1 MKKKIFIALLTVA
14 SFASCDIDRAPYGS
28 MDADDIMNDPDTYL
42 ESMMNGAY
50 AQLKAWSDPM
60 HRAGE
65 YAGDNIAIRGTS
77 TDAFFEVISYNRT
90 PNNGRL
96 NQFWNAGYKAIA
108 QTSNVINMFAVGT
121 NEERNSR
128 LGECYD
134 IGVLKYFY
142 FVRAYGRPYYDNPTI
157 NLGMPIVNGTPEDI
171 PGLELNDRVSVA
183 DTYEHIIADLEK
195 AEELL
200 AVNNGPVYASR
211 GAVHALLSR
220 VYL

>member
-1 MKKKIFIALLTVA
+1 
-14 SFASCDIDRAPYGS
+14 
-28 MDADDIMNDPDTYL
+28 
-42 ESMMNGAY
+42 
-50 AQLKAWSDPM
+50 
-60 HRAGE
+60 GE

-96 NQFWNAGYKAIA
+96 NHCWNAGYKAIA
-108 QTSNVINMFAVGT
+108 QTSNVINMFAEGED
-121 NEERNSR
+121 EERDSR
-128 LGECYD
+128 LGECYY
-134 IGVLKYFY
+134 IRGLMSFY
-142 FVRAYGRPYYDNPTI
+142 FVRAYGRPYYDNPTT

-220 VYL
+220 VYLYMSGTYDAPNAQYAQLAVDYADKVINSGEYSLLPRERFM